1 MTIGVLETDPKTEAT
16 GNEPEAQ
23 PKNANE
29 SLVRIRAYEL
39 WQARGCPNGS
49 DLEDWLT
56 AEHELSHQTV

>member
-1 MTIGVLETDPKTEAT
+1 MNSGVLETDPKTEAT

-39 WQARGCPNGS
+39 WQARGCPDGS
-49 DLEDWLT
+49 DQEDWLT
-56 AEHELSHQTV
+56 AEQELTRQAV